1 MKLRTEMQN
10 GCVHANGY
18 CVDEDAVDIRQAE
31 RLVHDTA
38 VAHALMRA
46 LVEVSEKGEYVFPTN
61 ALIAVKRRADK
72 LMRSWGFDARED
84 A

>member
-31 RLVHDTA
+31 RLVHDA
-38 VAHALMRA
+38 AAANALMMA
-46 LVEVSEKGEYVFPTN
+46 LERW
-61 ALIAVKRRADK
+61 AARRADHASYADH
-72 LMRSWGFDARED
+72 LLGHADEIMAGWGFDSGED

>member
-1 MKLRTEMQN
+1 MKLRTELREQTPLT
-10 GCVHANGY
+10 C
-18 CVDEDAVDIRQAE
+18 DFDA
-31 RLVHDTA
+31 LKHDA
-38 VAHALMRA
+38 AAARALMQA

>member
-38 VAHALMRA
+38 VAHALMEAITAWGKHPGYQGGESWVKKRA
-46 LVEVSEKGEYVFPTN
+46 GEIM
-61 ALIAVKRRADK
+61 AG
-72 LMRSWGFDARED
+72 WGFDSGEND
-84 A
+84 